1 MMANAT
7 QPRLQTRRAWLCS
20 VGLFGLACSGD
31 RYGCPTSLALAT
43 LTLVVL
49 DRQTGEPVCD
59 AVTELFEGD
68 LKVEPEPDPPEC
80 QFVYIVGAATYQLT
94 VEAPGYASQS
104 QTIVVPR
111 AGSCDRPVPS
121 TVEVK
126 LDPA

>member
-1 MMANAT
+1 MAGAAT
-7 QPRLQTRRAWLCS
+7 KASLQTRRAWLCGI
-20 VGLFGLACSGD
+20 GLVVLACSSD
-31 RYGCPTSLALAT
+31 RYGCPASLALAT

-68 LKVEPEPDPPEC
+68 WKVDPEADPPEC
-80 QFVYIVGAATYQLT
+80 QFVYFVGAATYQLT

-111 AGSCDRPVPS
+111 EGSCDRPVPS
-121 TVEVK
+121 TVEIK